1 MIWAPEDHW
10 PGREERTADAS
21 YRTRLTG
28 SPGLATSRR
37 TAGWNHAAAGFFALR
52 SRRSGRAAGGRA
64 AQAAGG
70 SVAFCARRR
79 RVERR
84 SRHRRDRGD
93 LQHRRRGALSH
104 HARDHT
110 LNNEIFYDD
119 FKTKIK
125 NLESHFEQ
133 MNDFVQN
140 LSLSDKSNKE
150 FLEQNRAYVTL
161 VKKQISET
169 EQQLTANTAMLQQM
183 DERWEQLIKSYETK
197 LQIHEQGLKNILV
210 VREEALINKL
220 TQQQDNW
227 ILKQYENDEL
237 HKADMMQ
244 QHEKIVALLRE
255 QRKQN
260 EEILEYISTN
270 ISSKQDLVR
279 MEKKNPIKMN
289 LLLCIVAIE
298 AILIGVQ
305 FFL

>member
-1 MIWAPEDHW
+1 MTKTELPTKNDFQ
-10 PGREERTADAS
+10 
-21 YRTRLTG
+21 
-28 SPGLATSRR
+28 
-37 TAGWNHAAAGFFALR
+37 HAINELK
-52 SRRSGRAAGGRA
+52 
-64 AQAAGG
+64 
-70 SVAFCARRR
+70 
-79 RVERR
+79 
-84 SRHRRDRGD
+84 
-93 LQHRRRGALSH
+93 
-104 HARDHT
+104 T

-237 HKADMMQ
+237 HKTDMMQ

-260 EEILEYISTN
+260 EEMLEYISTN
-270 ISSKQDLVR
+270 ISSKQDLVG

>member
-1 MIWAPEDHW
+1 MTKTELPTKNDFQ
-10 PGREERTADAS
+10 
-21 YRTRLTG
+21 
-28 SPGLATSRR
+28 
-37 TAGWNHAAAGFFALR
+37 HAINELK
-52 SRRSGRAAGGRA
+52 
-64 AQAAGG
+64 
-70 SVAFCARRR
+70 
-79 RVERR
+79 
-84 SRHRRDRGD
+84 
-93 LQHRRRGALSH
+93 
-104 HARDHT
+104 T

>member
-1 MIWAPEDHW
+1 MNKTELPTKNDFQ
-10 PGREERTADAS
+10 
-21 YRTRLTG
+21 
-28 SPGLATSRR
+28 
-37 TAGWNHAAAGFFALR
+37 HAINELK
-52 SRRSGRAAGGRA
+52 
-64 AQAAGG
+64 
-70 SVAFCARRR
+70 
-79 RVERR
+79 
-84 SRHRRDRGD
+84 
-93 LQHRRRGALSH
+93 
-104 HARDHT
+104 T

-119 FKTKIK
+119 FKTRIK

-133 MNDFVQN
+133 MNEFVQN

-161 VKKQISET
+161 VKKQIFET

-183 DERWEQLIKSYETK
+183 NERWEQLIKSYETK

-220 TQQQDNW
+220 TQQQDHW

-260 EEILEYISTN
+260 EEMLEYISTN
-270 ISSKQDLVR
+270 ILSKQDIVG
-279 MEKKNPIKMN
+279 MEKNNPIKMN
-289 LLLCIVAIE
+289 LLLYIVSIE